1 MFPLPLL
8 AQRKSCAMDFYFAF
22 SRILVKDPDK
32 RPSASEVLKLPF
44 IATQMEVKSLQI
56 SLFLPIVFH
65 SKCQNNARVLLL

>member
-44 IATQMEVKSLQI
+44 IATQMEVKSLQA
-56 SLFLPIVFH
+56 LFLPIVFH